1 MLTGVVNPSLLK
13 KLKEDDGGI
22 GTIEHLDLSNGNVGS
37 SELSLLTKAM
47 VKLNQS
53 LIVAL
58 LLCSPWMSNQVAHNT
73 IVGTQSPVASLNLSN
88 CNICGAN
95 FDALSADIKG
105 LNLLCKSFYSNR
117 YIRVL
122 NFSGNVLTNA
132 GFKILSDLLENN
144 SSLHELR

>member
-1 MLTGVVNPSLLK
+1 MIGFAVFLPLQSPCMFE
-13 KLKEDDGGI
+13 KL
-22 GTIEHLDLSNGNVGS
+22 
-37 SELSLLTKAM
+37 
-47 VKLNQS
+47 
-53 LIVAL
+53 
-58 LLCSPWMSNQVAHNT
+58 AHNT

-88 CNICGAN
+88 CNVCGAN

-105 LNLLCKSFYSNR
+105 LNSLCKSFYSNR

-144 SSLHELR
+144 SSLHELK